1 MALTAKKVYAILKR
15 QISDM
20 ESKLN
25 SPVRY
30 RGTVATADLL
40 PLNPDI
46 GDMYN
51 IESKSIYGEAGMNV
65 AWNGVVWDTMGAPI
79 DMSLYL
85 TKEEAETVMQRLV
98 TEYFEKN
105 PVKPGATAEQA
116 QQIEQNKTDIAS
128 LKTETGSLKEDLDD
142 IQEIFNY
149 VKIVDGTYAVKGVTI
164 VLNGDNQTIT
174 VSGTSTS
181 TGGRDVL
188 YNRSPL
194 LLKSGTYRL
203 KTIPSAPSNINVCVF
218 DKNYPFPTTI
228 KGDGIFTLTE
238 EKELYIG
245 VNIEKSNTSI
255 SGTFSVIVE
264 SGASITEFS
273 KNNSNAVDVIARGNN
288 LIGELFNKTCNMFN
302 KKDTRVLYDTFIT
315 TDRYATASGL
325 RVTHPIKVNSGDIIK
340 FIKDDALGGNY
351 LYAYVDFD
359 GSLVSTI
366 NPPSNAFVDGYMEI
380 TVPYDGFVAF
390 NLGRADI
397 NSFMVCKKEE
407 YPTEYVNYGHEYTDD
422 FVDNILN
429 KKTWYACGD
438 SFTHGDFSGDIGN
451 TNQEITS
458 TDPEIYDKEWGMY
471 KTYPW
476 WIARRNNMNLKNLA
490 YNGGTLAVPTKT
502 QNNTHPFTEQIMQNI
517 GSDADYITIWY
528 GINDCYYDDLG
539 TIDDTTP
546 NTFYG
551 AWNKALAY
559 LIENHPY
566 AKIGIICS
574 ASNPTVGLPYRNAT
588 RECAQK
594 WGIPYLD
601 QMGDDK
607 IPLMLYGKESEFGL
621 CEEAINLRKNAFIVS
636 STNTHPNIKAHK
648 YQSTFIEHWLRSL

>member
-1 MALTAKKVYAILKR
+1 MNEPEVKVLMLKGNKGDGLSDDDMR
-15 QISDM
+15 RVKSQI
-20 ESKLN
+20 ESNSKVLN
-25 SPVRY
+25 SRIDNLILSS
-30 RGTVATADLL
+30 G
-40 PLNPDI
+40 N
-46 GDMYN
+46 
-51 IESKSIYGEAGMNV
+51 ESS
-65 AWNGVVWDTMGAPI
+65 
-79 DMSLYL
+79 
-85 TKEEAETVMQRLV
+85 AEV
-98 TEYFEKN
+98 TDARTGYD
-105 PVKPGATAEQA
+105 GATYATLGTAIRTQA
-116 QQIEQNKTDIAS
+116 SE
-128 LKTETGSLKEDLDD
+128 LKGALDD
-142 IQEIFNY
+142 IQETFNY
-149 VKIVDGTYAVKGVTI
+149 VKIVDGKYTAKGVTI
-164 VLNGDNQTIT
+164 ELNGGSQTIT

-203 KTIPSAPSNINVCVF
+203 KTIPSVPDNISVCLL

-238 EKELYIG
+238 DKELYVG
-245 VNIEKSNTSI
+245 VNIEKSNTPVSC
-255 SGTFSVIVE
+255 TFSVIVE
-264 SGASITEFS
+264 PGASITEFS
-273 KNNSNAVDVIARGNN
+273 NNPTAVDVIARGNN
-288 LIGELFNKTCNMFN
+288 LTGKLFNKTCNMFN
-302 KKDTRVLYDTFIT
+302 RKDTRVLYDKFIT
-315 TDRYATASGL
+315 TGRYATGSGL
-325 RVTHPIKVNSGDIIK
+325 KVTHPIKVNSGDTIK
-340 FIKDDALGGNY
+340 FIRDDAALGENY

-359 GSLVSTI
+359 GSIVSTI
-366 NPPSNAFVDGYMEI
+366 NPSSKAVVDGYMEI
-380 TVPYDGFVAF
+380 TVPYDGLVAF

-407 YPTEYVNYGHEYTDD
+407 YPTEYASYGYEYTDN
-422 FVDNILN
+422 FVDNSNILRG
-429 KKTWYACGD
+429 KTWYACGD

-451 TNQEITS
+451 TDQEFT

-502 QNNTHPFTEQIMQNI
+502 QNNTHPFTEGIMQKI

-574 ASNPTVGLPYRNAT
+574 ASNPTVGLPYRKAT
-588 RECAQK
+588 RECARK

-621 CEEAINLRKNAFIVS
+621 CEEAINLRKKAFTVS
-636 STNTHPNIKAHK
+636 STNAHPNAKAHK

>member
-1 MALTAKKVYAILKR
+1 MSNINENLKK
-15 QISDM
+15 
-20 ESKLN
+20 
-25 SPVRY
+25 
-30 RGTVATADLL
+30 
-40 PLNPDI
+40 
-46 GDMYN
+46 
-51 IESKSIYGEAGMNV
+51 IESAVWGKDVRKAIHDSIHDCYEDGKAGTTDLIAREKIENLENIKADKTEVAVERGRINNLSKMKEGSTTGDAELQDIRIGADGKEYPNAGEAVRGQL
-65 AWNGVVWDTMGAPI
+65 
-79 DMSLYL
+79 S
-85 TKEEAETVMQRLV
+85 E
-98 TEYFEKN
+98 
-105 PVKPGATAEQA
+105 
-116 QQIEQNKTDIAS
+116 
-128 LKTETGSLKEDLDD
+128 LKGDLDD
-142 IQEIFNY
+142 IQETFNY
-149 VKIVDGTYAVKGVTI
+149 VKIVDGTYTVKGVTI

-273 KNNSNAVDVIARGNN
+273 RNNSAVDVIARGNN

-315 TDRYATASGL
+315 TGRYATHSGL
-325 RVTHPIKVNSGDIIK
+325 KVTHPIKVNSGDIIK
-340 FIKDDALGGNY
+340 FIRDDAALGENY

-359 GSLVSTI
+359 GSIVSTI

-407 YPTEYVNYGHEYTDD
+407 YPTEYVNYGYEYTDD
-422 FVDNILN
+422 FVDNSNILN

-451 TNQEITS
+451 TNQEFS

-490 YNGGTLAVPTKT
+490 YNGGTLAIPTKT
-502 QNNTHPFTEQIMQNI
+502 QNNTHPFTEGIMQNI

-588 RECAQK
+588 RECAKK

-636 STNTHPNIKAHK
+636 STNTHPNVKAHK